1 MTFPMMRLGSSL
13 TGAVILYTIGHSNQT
28 RAQLIAQLEQ
38 YRIDAVAD
46 VRSVPYSR
54 RLPQFNKTD
63 LENELLRNGIR
74 YVFLGDELGARRKEE
89 SAYTDMQ
96 ATYERVAKLPAFQS
110 GLNRVVRGL
119 QKGLTLSLL
128 CAERDP
134 LICHR
139 AILVSRH
146 LEAKGVKIMHILGDG
161 SLESHSH
168 LERRMQRVLQK
179 LGVTK
184 GSDSDMQLDL
194 LGQDRVQDRTPSS
207 EERMEEAYRL
217 QGLRIAYTKQ
227 LVAA

>member
-1 MTFPMMRLGSSL
+1 
-13 TGAVILYTIGHSNQT
+13 
-28 RAQLIAQLEQ
+28 
-38 YRIDAVAD
+38 
-46 VRSVPYSR
+46 
-54 RLPQFNKTD
+54 
-63 LENELLRNGIR
+63 
-74 YVFLGDELGARRKEE
+74 
-89 SAYTDMQ
+89 
-96 ATYERVAKLPAFQS
+96 
-110 GLNRVVRGL
+110 
-119 QKGLTLSLL
+119 
-128 CAERDP
+128 
-134 LICHR
+134 
-139 AILVSRH
+139 
-146 LEAKGVKIMHILGDG
+146 MHILGDG